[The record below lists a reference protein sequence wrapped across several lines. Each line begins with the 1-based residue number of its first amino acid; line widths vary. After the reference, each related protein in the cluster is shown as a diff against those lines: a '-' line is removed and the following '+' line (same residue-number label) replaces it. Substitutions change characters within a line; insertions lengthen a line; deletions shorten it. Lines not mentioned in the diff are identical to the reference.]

1 MLRTLRIAMALLR
14 IPHLATSLFAFPLI
28 FSLVIVFIQLFVTGA
43 VVQLAN
49 TTTASVAATAVAKS
63 NFNHVR
69 WIIFGSGA
77 PRSHLKV
84 CRWQSSGTG
93 EAPPEGGECQ
103 PDRLDVAIH
112 VQDPATYDVARFVR
126 LFDGHVDRLHV
137 CRSCEP
143 DVVITP
149 RNDGLTTS
157 LARSVFGLAIL
168 FLPYSNTS
176 VGEKRIALTSA
187 YDEIQRSLG
196 SLSMHIPEI
205 SDAVGITSLKG
216 TLPITANIS
225 LLVIIALWLALRA
238 HRKVLDYFSHN
249 DVLLPLAAACG
260 KHTFYSAIWML
271 TVLRVGCFLCASV
284 PLMYL
289 GLSDIIATHVK
300 DFEFTFSFLQTSA
313 WLLALISTLS
323 FATVV
328 ASIAELKHRHHLL
341 SAAYRFIPLVGAF
354 LGALVWGLSFLIP
367 FSSVGGFRMAV
378 SALPV
383 VGIAPI
389 LVAPVTGLS
398 CLPMLIHTMV
408 ASVALMWILRRNAR
422 WFAAHLEEV

>member
-1 MLRTLRIAMALLR
+1 MQVLN
-14 IPHLATSLFAFPLI
+14 TS
-28 FSLVIVFIQLFVTGA
+28 S
-43 VVQLAN
+43 
-49 TTTASVAATAVAKS
+49 ASVAATTASKT

-69 WIIFGSGA
+69 WIVYGSAA
-77 PRSHLKV
+77 PRPPLKV
-84 CRWQSSGTG
+84 CRWSVVDGREFPG
-93 EAPPEGGECQ
+93 DDGCH

-112 VQDPATYDVARFVR
+112 VDEPATYDVGRFTR
-126 LFDGHVDRLHV
+126 LFEGHVDRLHV
-137 CRSCEP
+137 CRACQP

-149 RNDGLTTS
+149 RPYGRTTS
-157 LARSVFGLAIL
+157 VARSVFGLAIL
-168 FLPYSNTS
+168 FLPYSNNEI
-176 VGEKRIALTSA
+176 GAKRVALTSA
-187 YDEIQRSLG
+187 YEEITRSLG

-205 SDAVGITSLKG
+205 TEAVGVSSLKG
-216 TLPITANIS
+216 SLPITANIS

-260 KHTFYSAIWML
+260 KRTFYSAIWML
-271 TVLRVGCFLCASV
+271 TVLRVGCFLCASI

-289 GLSDIIATHVK
+289 GLSDIIASHVK
-300 DFEFTFSFLQTSA
+300 NFEFTFSSFQTSV
-313 WLLALISTLS
+313 WLIALLSTLS

-328 ASIAELKHRHHLL
+328 ASIAELKHRHHIL
-341 SAAYRFIPLVGAF
+341 SIAYRFIPLVGAF
-354 LGALVWGLSFLIP
+354 FGALIWGLSFLIP
-367 FSSVGGFRMAV
+367 FSSVGGFRMAL

-398 CLPMLIHTMV
+398 LMPMLIHAIA
-408 ASVALMWILRRNAR
+408 ASAALVWLLRRNAR